1 MKVKISVELR
11 NGAYRGNTMTKVITI
26 DDEDLKDLDKPQRE
40 DFISDMVGE
49 YVTDSLI
56 WWNWNEVTD
65 GD

>member
-1 MKVKISVELR
+1 MEVNIYVELR
-11 NGAYRGNTMTKVITI
+11 NGAARGNTTSKVITI

-40 DFISDMVGE
+40 DLITEIVGN
-49 YVTDSLI
+49 YVTDSLV